1 YFPIFS
7 IGYDC
12 IFSNANLTLSPH
24 STKYFL
30 YFFTHPPRRF
40 HLASTVSGRPTR
52 TWALTVKNS
61 KFKIRNSKIKIIFT
75 IFASA
80 FRSGCAEWRNLAA
93 CDH

>member
-1 YFPIFS
+1 MKDS
-7 IGYDC
+7 
-12 IFSNANLTLSPH
+12 
-24 STKYFL
+24 
-30 YFFTHPPRRF
+30 
-40 HLASTVSGRPTR
+40 
-52 TWALTVKNS
+52 WALTVKNS